1 MKVLVTGAGGF
12 LGVRVVE
19 RLLAHG
25 YDDIRCFLRDRG
37 KAEKLL
43 ALSESYPDA
52 RLELCL

>member
-43 ALSESYPDA
+43 A
-52 RLELCL
+52 